1 MQDPS
6 FYITAL
12 NFYNVS
18 AHISKKFCHSYP
30 SVKCYPCL
38 KDFRA
43 QTVQV
48 LTDLLYKLIGRSLVH
63 HL

>member
-6 FYITAL
+6 SYTVAW

-18 AHISKKFCHSYP
+18 AHISKKCSHPYP

-48 LTDLLYKLIGRSLVH
+48 LTDLLYKLIGRSLVRQ
-63 HL
+63 L